1 MPTGTTF
8 AEILTAAAGIVTD
21 LNLMPVIAAGAVA
34 GVFAYLIRRA
44 SKRFVRV
51 NALGRGLFSAWLIV
65 L

>member
-8 AEILTAAAGIVTD
+8 AEILTAAVGIVTD

-44 SKRFVRV
+44 SKAVR
-51 NALGRGLFSAWLIV
+51 
-65 L
+65 